1 MAANAAN
8 GPLCEL
14 RRLVVEFPQP
24 HGPPRRVLEDVDL
37 EVRAGEVLALL
48 GPSGCG
54 KSTILRVLAG
64 LLAPTGGEVRFRGAP
79 LRGVNPAV
87 GFMFQGAALFPWMT
101 VARNV
106 SEVLRAAGTPPA
118 EVPARTERALRL
130 VGLAEV
136 ADAYPRELS
145 GGMKQRVGT
154 ARALSLE
161 PELLFM
167 DEPFSQVDALTA
179 EALRAEILDIWAAA
193 ERRPSAIVL
202 VSHDIP
208 EVVYMADRIV
218 VLDANPG
225 RVRAVID
232 DPLPRPRDYRSPG
245 LAQLVDRL
253 HDVITGMEMP
263 DVPAGG
269 APVEALPDAS
279 AGDVIGLVEY
289 LDARGGREDVFR
301 IAAETDS
308 RFDRTINAV
317 NAAELLDLVDTPRRA
332 VVLAPLGQ
340 RFVRAPD
347 AERRAIWRERLL
359 GLGLFRQVQDAIA
372 RSPGGRVERDFVLE
386 LIAVAAPRED
396 FEAVFER
403 FVSWASYGGLFVH
416 DAAAQVLTAP

>member
-1 MAANAAN
+1 MATN

-14 RRLVVEFPQP
+14 RKVVVEFPQP
-24 HGPPRRVLEDVDL
+24 HGPARRVLEDVDL
-37 EVRAGEVLALL
+37 EVRAGEVLALI

-54 KSTILRVLAG
+54 KSTLLRVLAG
-64 LLAPTGGEVRFRGAP
+64 LLAPTRGEVRFRGAP

-106 SEVLRAAGTPPA
+106 TEVLRAAGTSPA
-118 EVPARTERALRL
+118 EIPARTERVLRL

-193 ERRPSAIVL
+193 DRHPSAVVL

-218 VLDANPG
+218 VFDANPG

-245 LAQLVDRL
+245 LTQLVDRL

-263 DVPAGG
+263 DVPAAG

-279 AGDVIGLVEY
+279 AGEVVGLVEY

-347 AERRAIWRERLL
+347 MERRAIWRERLL
-359 GLGLFRQVQDAIA
+359 GLGLFRQVQEAIA
-372 RSPGGRVERDFVLE
+372 RSPAGRVERDFVLE
-386 LIAVAAPRED
+386 LIAIAAPRED

-403 FVSWASYGGLFVH
+403 FVSWARYGRLFVYD
-416 DAAAQVLTAP
+416 DAAQELAAP